1 MTGWLPRLI
10 VSLVFTALGAIVAAI
25 IYRQTEGTADGNRA
39 WVFLGALV
47 GLSVAVAWDTWRG
60 QRILVWLRD
69 RADEPAPL
77 GAGLWGEVAYRIE
90 RALRKREVQRDEER
104 ERLAQFLSAIDASPN
119 GVTLLDKNDAVVWC
133 NATASDH
140 FAIDVKRDHL
150 QRITNVV
157 RAPALAHALSSDE
170 DEATFDGPRGDRR
183 LSVIVRR
190 YGPGLRMLLSSDVT
204 QTEAADTMRT
214 NFVANVSHEIR
225 TPLTVLSG
233 FLESMASL
241 DLTAAERARVLTLMQ
256 QQTERMQGLVS
267 DLLTLAKLEGSPRP
281 AVSEWFNLDAV
292 WTLLQSDAQLLSA
305 GRHTM
310 SFDVQ
315 HGVDLAGQRHEFVSL
330 VSNLLTNA
338 IHYTPPGGKVAL
350 TWRVE
355 QGRGLLQVADNGI
368 GISREHV
375 PRITERF
382 YRVDGSR
389 SRETGGTGLGL
400 AIVKHVA
407 QRHGGEL
414 VVDSTP
420 GQGSTF
426 SVSFPAA
433 RVRTHA
439 MAVSTP
445 G

>member
-10 VSLVFTALGAIVAAI
+10 VSLVLAALGAVAGTI
-25 IYRQTEGTADGNRA
+25 LHRQSEGHLDGSRG
-39 WVFLGALV
+39 WEFLGALV
-47 GLSVAVAWDTWRG
+47 GLAVAVAWDTWRG
-60 QRILVWLRD
+60 RRILQWLRD
-69 RADEPAPL
+69 HADEPAPL

-90 RALRKREVQRDEER
+90 RALRKREGQRDEER
-104 ERLAQFLSAIDASPN
+104 DRLAQFLSAIDASPN

-157 RAPALAHALSSDE
+157 RAPALAQALSLGE
-170 DEATFDGPRGDRR
+170 EEATFDGPRGDRR

-190 YGPGLRMLLSSDVT
+190 YGPGLRMLLSSDVSKA
-204 QTEAADTMRT
+204 EAADTMRT

-241 DLTAAERARVLTLMQ
+241 DLSASERARVLTLMQ

-281 AVSEWFNLDAV
+281 AVSEWFHLDDV
-292 WTLLQSDAQLLSA
+292 WAMLQSDAQLMSA
-305 GRHTM
+305 GRHTIT
-310 SFDVQ
+310 FEVD
-315 HGVDLAGQRHEFVSL
+315 HGVSLAGQRQEFVSL
-330 VSNLLTNA
+330 VSNLLSNA
-338 IHYTPPGGKVAL
+338 IHYTPPTGKVGL
-350 TWRVE
+350 TWRVVNG
-355 QGRGLLQVADNGI
+355 QGVLQVTDNGI
-368 GISREHV
+368 GISREHL

-382 YRVDGSR
+382 YRVDSSR

-407 QRHGGEL
+407 QRHGSEL

-433 RVRTHA
+433 RVRTQA

-445 G
+445 S